1 MKKIFRSVL
10 FLSVLA
16 FVSCADELDINDNPN
31 TPVEITPGLALA
43 SAEASLATVVGG
55 ELTNLGGMYA
65 QYQTQSPSASQYEL
79 MDSNNL
85 NAAYSDR
92 FWQEL
97 YAGCLNDLEFVLTNS
112 GNTSD
117 QLIATSLKAYT
128 FQLLVDLF
136 GDVPYTEALQGG
148 ANITPALTSGE
159 DIYADL
165 ILKLDTAIAAYN
177 ANPEESTVGTQDN
190 VYGGDG
196 DKWVQFANTLKLR
209 MYIRMAYTP
218 QANPA
223 AVTALLAENNFI
235 TQDASFSNFN
245 ETLDKTNPFYGVQL
259 SNQGSGLGDVNNIAS
274 NSLLQFYIA
283 NGDQRQGLVYRPDA
297 RPIVNKIPQDGPLTY
312 TSIAQGTGNNF
323 NDTAKDYAKPN
334 VYPRLPVF
342 FITVA
347 ESNFLQAEALI
358 RYAGGAGAKAKYDA
372 GVIASFTTYAVN
384 FFADDSTLNDVYEK
398 TDDDKI
404 YGAIYTDV
412 QGIAFANAFIA
423 PGGNY
428 EYVDAGSVEGNVRQ
442 VMIQK
447 WAALAF
453 VNNIESYIETTR
465 TKYPEV
471 VPVGTEDH
479 SIGNRV
485 PSEIS
490 VLSGTQMPTILF
502 YPQNEV
508 NRNPNV
514 QQRSSVIEKVWW
526 DQK

>member
-16 FVSCADELDINDNPN
+16 FVSCSDELDINDNPN
-31 TPVEITPGLALA
+31 TPVEITPGLALS

-55 ELTNLGGMYA
+55 EFTNLGGFYS

-85 NAAYSDR
+85 NAAYPNR
-92 FWQEL
+92 LWTEL
-97 YAGCLNDLEFVLTNS
+97 YAGCLTDLEFVLAES
-112 GNTSD
+112 ANTAD

-128 FQLLVDLF
+128 FQLLVDTF

-148 ANITPALTSGE
+148 ANITPALTPGAE
-159 DIYADL
+159 IYADL
-165 ILKLDTAIAAYN
+165 ITKLDAAIAAYS
-177 ANPEESTVGTQDN
+177 AEPEASSVGSQDN
-190 VYGGDG
+190 IYSGDG
-196 DKWVQFANTLKLR
+196 TKWVQFANTLKLR
-209 MYIRMAYTP
+209 MYMRMSYTA

-223 AVTALLAENNFI
+223 AVNALIAQNNFI
-235 TQDASFSNFN
+235 TEDAAFKNFN
-245 ETLDKTNPFYGVQL
+245 ETLNKTNPFFGVEI

-274 NSLLQFYIA
+274 NSLLQFYIE
-283 NGDQRQGLVYRPDA
+283 NNDQRKELVFRP
-297 RPIVNKIPQDGPLTY
+297 NKGTTNY
-312 TSIAQGTGNNF
+312 SSIQQGTGNDF
-323 NDTAKDYAKPN
+323 NNTAQAYARPN
-334 VYPRLPVF
+334 INPRSPVA
-342 FITVA
+342 FITVS

-358 RYAGGAGAKAKYDA
+358 RYSGGAGAKAKYDD
-372 GVIASFTTYAVN
+372 GVIASFVANAVN
-384 FFADDSTLNDVYEK
+384 FPSDDDFDGIVEAE
-398 TDDDKI
+398 DDDKKD
-404 YGAIYTDV
+404 YKQLYTV
-412 QGIAFANAFIA
+412 AQATAFAQALIA
-423 PGGNY
+423 PGGAY

-453 VNNIESYIETTR
+453 VNNIEAYIETTR

-471 VPVGTEDH
+471 VTVGTEDYAV
-479 SIGNRV
+479 GNRI
-485 PSEIS
+485 PSAIT
-490 VLSGTQMPTILF
+490 VLSGTQMPSILF

-514 QQRSSVIEKVWW
+514 PQRSSVTEKVWW